1 MQTFIL
7 IVLVISSIVLIA
19 SVMLQSG
26 KDAGLSGSIA
36 GGAEGLHGKKKSRG
50 YDAIFE
56 KMTKISAAVFMLS
69 AFINSLL

>member
-26 KDAGLSGSIA
+26 KDAGLSGSIG
-36 GGAEGLHGKKKSRG
+36 GGAEGLYGKRKNRG

-56 KMTKISAAVFMLS
+56 KITKISAAVFMLS

>member
-7 IVLVISSIVLIA
+7 IALVISSIVLIA

-36 GGAEGLHGKKKSRG
+36 GGADGLYGKKKSRG

>member
-1 MQTFIL
+1 M
-7 IVLVISSIVLIA
+7 VISSIVLIA

-36 GGAEGLHGKKKSRG
+36 GGAEGTYGKKKSRG

-56 KMTKISAAVFMLS
+56 KITKISAAIFMLS

>member
-7 IVLVISSIVLIA
+7 IALVISSIVLIA

-36 GGAEGLHGKKKSRG
+36 GGADGLYGKKKSRG

-56 KMTKISAAVFMLS
+56 KMTKISATVFMLS